1 MVRPGSGC
9 SQAMI
14 SVALEK
20 YGMLTKIYIERE
32 DEVICATKNP
42 VQQHACSICPVK
54 YLTHP
59 LLNSKVV
66 RSKWICQ
73 ITCYDHAYAHTRTYT
88 HTYIHI
94 HTHTHIHT
102 LTYIHTYIH
111 IHTYHTHILYNRI
124 KIKLWKKIAQL
135 VQW

>member
-20 YGMLTKIYIERE
+20 YGMLTKVYIERE
-32 DEVICATKNP
+32 DEVICSTKNP

-54 YLTHP
+54 YLIHP
-59 LLNSKVV
+59 ILISKVV
-66 RSKWICQ
+66 RWICQ

-88 HTYIHI
+88 HTHTCIHTHTYTHTYM

-102 LTYIHTYIH
+102 H
-111 IHTYHTHILYNRI
+111 HTHILYNRI

>member
-20 YGMLTKIYIERE
+20 YGMLTKTYIERE

-73 ITCYDHAYAHTRTYT
+73 ITCYDHAYTHIHTHTHTYTYT
-88 HTYIHI
+88 HTYIH
-94 HTHTHIHT
+94 TLTYTHIHT
-102 LTYIHTYIH
+102 H
-111 IHTYHTHILYNRI
+111 HTHILYNRI
-124 KIKLWKKIAQL
+124 KIKL
-135 VQW
+135 

>member
-59 LLNSKVV
+59 ILNSKVV

-73 ITCYDHAYAHTRTYT
+73 ITCYDHAYTHTRTYT
-88 HTYIHI
+88 HTHAYTHI

-102 LTYIHTYIH
+102 YTYIHTYIH
-111 IHTYHTHILYNRI
+111 THTYTPHTHIHTTHTYCTI
-124 KIKLWKKIAQL
+124 E
-135 VQW
+135 

>member
-1 MVRPGSGC
+1 MGAV
-9 SQAMI
+9 I

-59 LLNSKVV
+59 ILNSKVV

-88 HTYIHI
+88 HTYIH
-94 HTHTHIHT
+94 TYIHT
-102 LTYIHTYIH
+102 LTYTHTYAHSHTHTYIHTYIH
-111 IHTYHTHILYNRI
+111 TTHTYTHTYIHTTHTYCTIE
-124 KIKLWKKIAQL
+124 
-135 VQW
+135 